1 MRALADTV
9 VGLGRGTTH
18 PYLRYRN
25 SGVDWLGE
33 VPEHWEVKRLEHVAF
48 YRTSSVDKKTEESE
62 LPVRLCNYTDVY
74 YGDRIRVSEGEFMN
88 ATASESEV
96 QSFRLLVGDIL
107 VTKDSEDW
115 RDIAVPAIVDETAD
129 DFVCGYHLGV
139 IRSGPNILPLFLY
152 RALQSQAVNR
162 QLQVSASGV
171 TRYGL
176 PNGAMGDVV
185 LPLPPI
191 DEQRAIGAFLDQ
203 ETERFDSLVAKIQL
217 LVERLGEY
225 RTALITRTVTRG
237 LPAEAARLAGVD
249 PSPRLKPSGMECLGE
264 VPEHWEVKR
273 LSLIGTFLKGGGGT
287 KEDEVEDG
295 VPCVRYGDIYTQ
307 HQYFIRETRSDIT
320 EESAAKYTPI
330 HYGDIL
336 FAGSGET
343 LEEIGKSAA
352 NLIEGPAYCGGDV
365 IILRP
370 VIESDATFLGYAADC
385 STSTYQKAYMGRGVT
400 VMHIYGQELKRLL
413 LPLPPIAEQR
423 AIGAFLDRETERIDS
438 LAAKMRLLIER
449 LSEYRAALITAA
461 VTGKIDVRASTESPE
476 AHLRSRLP

>member
-1 MRALADTV
+1 MASYV
-9 VGLGRGTTH
+9 VGLGRRTTH
-18 PYLRYRN
+18 SYLRYRN

-48 YRTSSVDKKTEESE
+48 YRTSSVDKKTEENE

-88 ATASESEV
+88 ATASTSEV
-96 QSFRLLVGDIL
+96 QRFRLLVGDIL

-139 IRSGPNILPLFLY
+139 IRSGPNIHPLFLY

-176 PNGAMGDVV
+176 PNAAVGDVV

-203 ETERFDSLVAKIQL
+203 ETERFDSLVAKIRL
-217 LVERLGEY
+217 LIERLGEY
-225 RTALITRTVTRG
+225 RSALITRTVTRG

-249 PSPRLKPSGMECLGE
+249 PSPRLKPSGMACLGE

-273 LSLIGTFLKGGGGT
+273 LSLIGSFFKGGGGT

-307 HQYFIRETRSDIT
+307 HQFFIRETRSDIS
-320 EESAAKYTPI
+320 EESATKYTPI

-343 LEEIGKSAA
+343 IEEIGKSAA

-365 IILRP
+365 IVLRP

-423 AIGAFLDRETERIDS
+423 AIGAFLDRETECIDS

-449 LSEYRAALITAA
+449 LSEYRTALITAA
-461 VTGKIDVRASTESPE
+461 VTGKIDVRASAESPE
-476 AHLRSRLP
+476 AHLTSRLP